1 MKKLLFILLAFIS
14 YSASAQVLPTPNKI
28 WNRQAFMD
36 SVFFHAYKNNA
47 NEDSVLTVDKTTS
60 KLKFVIKGGTDNA
73 AFHTATASADSTK
86 QIFSKPNG
94 DIVNYVFDGNVG
106 GGGGSGTITN
116 GNATT
121 ANGTAVDLG
130 GAATKDINFNMQ
142 GNNLDFNAVGG
153 YFDIYNAN
161 YVDLS
166 VDNHIQANRQTGNIF
181 IQDTSNGS
189 GNELEGFKGVFTE
202 INMQHSNGV
211 DTAINNMFVITP
223 YKSLFYHFDGRTV
236 ETFTRIPF
244 VNSYLAASVNG
255 VQADNTGNV
264 ITNSIKS
271 TGASLTTAN
280 TDYTILVTTSGQ
292 TITLPTAVGLQGHE
306 YIIKLTAAGTA
317 TVATTSSQTIDGA
330 TTYTLSAQYKYV
342 KIQSN
347 NANWFITAN
356 N

>member
-1 MKKLLFILLAFIS
+1 L
-14 YSASAQVLPTPNKI
+14 
-28 WNRQAFMD
+28 
-36 SVFFHAYKNNA
+36 
-47 NEDSVLTVDKTTS
+47 
-60 KLKFVIKGGTDNA
+60 
-73 AFHTATASADSTK
+73 
-86 QIFSKPNG
+86 
-94 DIVNYVFDGNVG
+94 
-106 GGGGSGTITN
+106 
-116 GNATT
+116 
-121 ANGTAVDLG
+121 
-130 GAATKDINFNMQ
+130 
-142 GNNLDFNAVGG
+142 
-153 YFDIYNAN
+153 
-161 YVDLS
+161 
-166 VDNHIQANRQTGNIF
+166 
-181 IQDTSNGS
+181 
-189 GNELEGFKGVFTE
+189 
-202 INMQHSNGV
+202 
-211 DTAINNMFVITP
+211 
-223 YKSLFYHFDGRTV
+223 TV